1 MKIEIWSDVICPWC
15 YVGKRRLE
23 AAIEQFDHGAEV
35 EVVWHSY
42 ELNPNAP
49 VSSELDLATGMARK
63 FGVSVDEARAMND
76 HMTELAARDGL
87 DFDLGNARPGNTFD
101 AHRLIHLAA
110 QRGLQGA
117 LKERFLAA
125 YFTEGAAV
133 SDHDTLAR
141 LAVSVGLDARE
152 VAVVLAGTAY
162 ADEVRADEEHAMDLG
177 VSGVPFFV
185 IDGRFAVP
193 GAQSTDL
200 FLDTLERAWRKAHP
214 IEVLQPAQGVDDG
227 GGACT
232 DDSCVI

>member
-1 MKIEIWSDVICPWC
+1 MKIDIWSDVICPWC

-23 AAIEQFDHGAEV
+23 AAIEQFDHGSEV
-35 EVVWHSY
+35 EVVWHSF
-42 ELNPNAP
+42 ELNPHAP
-49 VSSELDLATGMARK
+49 MSSELDLATGMARK
-63 FGVSVDEARAMND
+63 FGVSLDEARAMND

-87 DFDLGNARPGNTFD
+87 EFDLGRARPGNTFD

-110 QRGLQGA
+110 ARGLQGA
-117 LKERFLAA
+117 LKERLMAA

-133 SDHDTLAR
+133 SDHDALAR

-152 VAVVLAGTAY
+152 VADVLAGTAY

-185 IDGRFAVP
+185 IDGRFGIP
-193 GAQSTDL
+193 GAQATDV

-214 IEVLQPAQGVDDG
+214 IEVLPPAQGVDDG
-227 GGACT
+227 GVCT

>member
-1 MKIEIWSDVICPWC
+1 MKIDIWSDVICPWC

-23 AAIEQFDHGAEV
+23 AAIEQFDHGDEV

-49 VSSELDLATGMARK
+49 VSSELDLAAGMARK
-63 FGVSVDEARAMND
+63 FGVSLDQARAMND

-87 DFDLGNARPGNTFD
+87 EFDLGRARPGNTFD

-110 QRGLQGA
+110 SHGLQGA
-117 LKERFLAA
+117 LKERLLAA

-152 VAVVLAGTAY
+152 VADVLAGTAY

-185 IDGRFAVP
+185 IDGRFGVP
-193 GAQSTDL
+193 GAQATDV

-227 GGACT
+227 GVCT